1 MLRLSFAISL
11 WASAAVAGEADVVGA
26 KATQSDD
33 GSWRFDVSV
42 RHDDEGWD
50 HYANAWRV
58 YAPDGTLL
66 GERILLH
73 PHENE
78 QPFTRSQ
85 SGIDIDPALGE
96 VVIRAHDLVHEEGGK
111 ELRLTLPR

>member
-1 MLRLSFAISL
+1 MFRLSLAISL
-11 WASAAVAGEADVVGA
+11 WASAAIAGEADVVGA
-26 KATQSDD
+26 RATQAGD

-42 RHDDEGWD
+42 AHEDEGWE

-73 PHENE
+73 PHESE

-85 SGIDIDPALGE
+85 SGIEIDPLISE
-96 VVIRAHDLVHEEGGK
+96 VIIRASDLVHEEGGK